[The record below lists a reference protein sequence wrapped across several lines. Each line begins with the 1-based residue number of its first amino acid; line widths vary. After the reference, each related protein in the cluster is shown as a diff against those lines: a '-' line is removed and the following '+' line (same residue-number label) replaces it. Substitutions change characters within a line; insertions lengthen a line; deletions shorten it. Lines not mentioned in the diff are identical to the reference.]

1 MELLQDEGVKNI
13 VFIDTPSFLTGC
25 DRPDAREEFKKWL
38 KKTKYEPRPEH
49 VGVVYMHRL
58 ETDPAL
64 EPLPKHLQE
73 FFAILRISDSCIP
86 QRLLIVRSYDKTSSV
101 VSSPKI
107 TERTAKLGAQLKE
120 LDLKQGEKA
129 SMHEGLFQG
138 EPEEAWGVVAELFK

>member
-1 MELLQDEGVKNI
+1 MAEKKQNTNPVPNMSAWSTCTDWRPTQHLNLFQNTSKN
-13 VFIDTPSFLTGC
+13 
-25 DRPDAREEFKKWL
+25 
-38 KKTKYEPRPEH
+38 
-49 VGVVYMHRL
+49 
-58 ETDPAL
+58 
-64 EPLPKHLQE
+64 